1 MWTQMDICDRLK
13 EMTQFLLDKMLHF
26 FPDKDFP
33 FLWKGVYDGL
43 NDHTFTVCHCMNDAH
58 EKCIYTN
65 NYAH

>member
-1 MWTQMDICDRLK
+1 
-13 EMTQFLLDKMLHF
+13 MTQFLLDKMLHF